1 MKRCEPDTFKTVRYL
16 IVGAEK
22 LPEDLSAAFREKIRH
37 HSMRRLRPDGS
48 LSRLFRQLH

>member
-22 LPEDLSAAFREKIRH
+22 LPEDLSIAFREN
-37 HSMRRLRPDGS
+37 SA
-48 LSRLFRQLH
+48 LFHVKATA